1 MKAERDV
8 PSSTR
13 ADGEPDADVVARIHR
28 GEVGALGLLYDRY
41 AADVRRVV
49 ARLGVA
55 RADVDDV
62 VQVTFLDVLTAAARY
77 DGRASAKSWLVGL
90 AVMHVRRRRRG
101 LGRLAA
107 RVAAWG
113 REPRPPV
120 VTPEDGAAI
129 DEEVARVQRALDA
142 LSPKKREVIVLVA
155 IEGMSGEEA
164 ANILGVP
171 VATVWTRLHH
181 ARRELVDA
189 VFEEES

>member
-8 PSSTR
+8 PRSTR
-13 ADGEPDADVVARIHR
+13 ADVEPDADVLARIHR

-41 AADVRRVV
+41 VDDVRRVV
-49 ARLGVA
+49 GRLGVA
-55 RADVDDV
+55 RPDVDDV
-62 VQVTFLDVLTAAARY
+62 VQATFLDVLGAAGRY

-90 AVMHVRRRRRG
+90 ALVQVRRRRRT
-101 LGRLAA
+101 LARLAA

-120 VTPEDGAAI
+120 ATPEAVAAI
-129 DEEVARVQRALDA
+129 DEQVERVQRALDA

-155 IEGMSGEEA
+155 IEGMSGEDA
-164 ANILGVP
+164 AGILGVP